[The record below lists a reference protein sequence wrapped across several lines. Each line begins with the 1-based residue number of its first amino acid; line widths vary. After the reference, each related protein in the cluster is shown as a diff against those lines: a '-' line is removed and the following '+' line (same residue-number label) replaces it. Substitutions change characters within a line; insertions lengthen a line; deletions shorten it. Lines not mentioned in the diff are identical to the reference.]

1 MQMSAGQG
9 RRGSVPSAKPVLDKN
24 DALHQSKTT
33 VFSLQGS
40 VDTGTGLFPSHVSS
54 LGTRAVSDSR
64 VKGFPQC
71 DVSLFHDNAAEIT
84 TENKLYGARRYTWTK
99 EQSTVNLEDEHSAKS
114 SSSTEKARASGP
126 QQGAK
131 RNRSLGNY
139 TASPY

>member
-1 MQMSAGQG
+1 MSAGQG
-9 RRGSVPSAKPVLDKN
+9 RRGSEPSAKPVLDEN
-24 DALHQSKTT
+24 DALHQSKST

-64 VKGFPQC
+64 VKGFP
-71 DVSLFHDNAAEIT
+71 AEIT
-84 TENKLYGARRYTWTK
+84 TENKLYDARRYTWTK
-99 EQSTVNLEDEHSAKS
+99 EQSTMNLEDDHSAKS
-114 SSSTEKARASGP
+114 SSSTGKARASGP

-131 RNRSLGNY
+131 GNRSLGNY